1 MKEGSIRS
9 TSITEDLQSFV
20 SQVYDH
26 FESSNNPIQWKFQDK
41 RSLDANAQFWVWVP
55 KIAEFMGWTIKE
67 TGTELKLDHGL
78 HIILADPEYGPKIK
92 FVLDKCEF
100 QLMSREQQLGM
111 VDFLPVTRL
120 FSTKQ
125 HNSYRDSIQ
134 VHFARQGLDL
144 GYLNE

>member
-9 TSITEDLQSFV
+9 NSITEDLHSFV

-26 FESSNNPIQWKFQDK
+26 FENSNNPIQWKFQDK
-41 RSLDANAQFWVWVP
+41 RSLDANAQVWVWVP
-55 KIAEFMGWTIKE
+55 KIAEFMGWTIPE
-67 TGTELKLDHGL
+67 TGMELKLQHGL
-78 HIILADPEYGPKIK
+78 PIILADPEYGRKTR
-92 FVLDKCEF
+92 FVLDRCGF
-100 QLMSREQQLGM
+100 DLMDREKQLGM

-134 VHFARQGLDL
+134 VHFARQGLNL